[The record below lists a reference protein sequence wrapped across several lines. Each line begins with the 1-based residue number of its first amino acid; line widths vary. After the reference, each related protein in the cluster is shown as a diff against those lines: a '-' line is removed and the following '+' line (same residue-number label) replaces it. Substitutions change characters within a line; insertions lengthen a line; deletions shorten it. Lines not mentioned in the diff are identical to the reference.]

1 MHPML
6 TIAIRAARKAG
17 NLIAKKIMKP
27 RTLSKRARK
36 AVMTLLLTLTA
47 MQSI

>member
-17 NLIAKKIMKP
+17 NLIAKIMKP